1 MLVLENSWLVMLEY
15 NDIVLGVLKTS
26 MICPSR
32 IKKSQIIPS
41 DLSQTVV
48 IEVLFVVLN
57 FFEFYVIM
65 APSGTTRPSL
75 PTVMPLPQDYN
86 GLINPYSAQF
96 CTILYVLLWNW
107 WYLKCF
113 SDRPLFCCDGT
124 SLQVELF
131 FDKFT
136 SWVKME

>member
-1 MLVLENSWLVMLEY
+1 MLEY
-15 NDIVLGVLKTS
+15 NDIVLGVLKIS

-65 APSGTTRPSL
+65 APSGTTGPSL

-96 CTILYVLLWNW
+96 CTIFYVLL
-107 WYLKCF
+107 
-113 SDRPLFCCDGT
+113 
-124 SLQVELF
+124 
-131 FDKFT
+131 
-136 SWVKME
+136 